1 MLYVTMFVLAL
12 IMELHGTKPGV
23 LLSHD
28 QLPSLVPCSSM
39 INASTNIVTYSIRA
53 RLNNMHTPNTPNSTA
68 PN

>member
-1 MLYVTMFVLAL
+1 M
-12 IMELHGTKPGV
+12 ITKPGV